1 METEWAEGRPKIPE
15 SGVRGILSRSLG
27 QSNATSERDKY
38 RIRLDRTPDGKGT
51 EIYISHRGMEEIYTT
66 REPTSSTP
74 GQTAW
79 QPRNPDPELEAA
91 YLRRLMVRLGTNDEK
106 ARALAAANAVTAP
119 AAAEGDPSQRAQIT
133 KTVNGAE
140 QLEVSEPF
148 DRVWRRVGLA
158 LDRVGFTVEDRDRQ
172 KGIYFVRYA
181 DPEVEKDTRGL
192 LTRWFSSDSKVKAQQ
207 YRVQITQAGAASQ
220 VNVLNVLTHGTL
232 RALRAAG
239 KMHDGVRT
247 LFLRSGERAPIGGM
261 EVLPF
266 TVPHDAAEPV
276 QFVLS
281 DGAAKLGVVTDIGIG
296 TRHVE
301 QMLSGLDALVL
312 ECNYDRDMLWSGAYP
327 RWLKE
332 RIGGPFGHLDNRDA
346 ARLLASLDRSRLK
359 HIIGAHLSQQN
370 NTPALARAVLA
381 QALGCSEEWIG
392 IASQDDGFDW
402 REA

>member
-1 METEWAEGRPKIPE
+1 MLRFASLASGSGGNCLVAQADLTRVLIDCGLSLTDTE
-15 SGVRGILSRSLG
+15 
-27 QSNATSERDKY
+27 
-38 RIRLDRTPDGKGT
+38 
-51 EIYISHRGMEEIYTT
+51 
-66 REPTSSTP
+66 
-74 GQTAW
+74 
-79 QPRNPDPELEAA
+79 
-91 YLRRLMVRLGTNDEK
+91 RRLARLGLEPADIDAILVTHEHDDH
-106 ARALAAANAVTAP
+106 AGCVFDFAAAH
-119 AAAEGDPSQRAQIT
+119 
-133 KTVNGAE
+133 
-140 QLEVSEPF
+140 
-148 DRVWRRVGLA
+148 
-158 LDRVGFTVEDRDRQ
+158 
-172 KGIYFVRYA
+172 
-181 DPEVEKDTRGL
+181 
-192 LTRWFSSDSKVKAQQ
+192 
-207 YRVQITQAGAASQ
+207 
-220 VNVLNVLTHGTL
+220 NVLVVLTHGTL

-247 LFLRSGERAPIGGM
+247 LFLRSGELAPIGGM

-332 RIGGPFGHLDNRDA
+332 RIGGPFGHLDNHDA
-346 ARLLASLDRSRLK
+346 ARLLGALDRSRLK

-370 NTPALARAVLA
+370 NRPEIARNALASAIGCEPSWISLA
-381 QALGCSEEWIG
+381 T
-392 IASQDDGFDW
+392 QDEGFDW